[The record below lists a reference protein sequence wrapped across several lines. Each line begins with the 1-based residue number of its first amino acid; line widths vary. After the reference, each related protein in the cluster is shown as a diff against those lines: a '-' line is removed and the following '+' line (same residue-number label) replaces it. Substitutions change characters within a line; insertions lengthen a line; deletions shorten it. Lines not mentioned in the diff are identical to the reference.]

1 MNTIEIT
8 LNQLRGMIGQKV
20 IHEGMKCQ
28 VIEVIETNNCLVL
41 QVHETDKIIQL
52 DQHGDARR
60 RVPGTITIPVL
71 TMDKTELHPL
81 FLALDL
87 L

>member
-1 MNTIEIT
+1 MTTIEIT
-8 LNQLRGMIGQKV
+8 LAQLRGMIGQKV
-20 IHEGMKCQ
+20 IHEGMNCQ
-28 VIEVIETNNCLVL
+28 VIEVIETNTSLVL
-41 QVHETDKIIQL
+41 QVHATDKVIQL
-52 DQHGDARR
+52 DQHGDAQR

-71 TMDKTELHPL
+71 TSDKSELHPS